1 MRLFLIFQGPPY
13 AWAKKLVQRK
23 GGELCLQITHAR
35 APEVND
41 KFGYFFTLTLMVRI
55 ITAEITLWECRNR
68 VPCKEG
74 IYLCSFSMKVEVIAL
89 VNLRIAPPRRD
100 MKK

>member
-1 MRLFLIFQGPPY
+1 MGEKTR
-13 AWAKKLVQRK
+13 AAK
-23 GGELCLQITHAR
+23 GGRAMFADHTRAR